1 VNWTVFLLGHNPHIQ
16 AKVQEELEQIFGD
29 DHERPV
35 TMEDLTRMKYLE
47 LCIKE
52 SLRIYPSVPFIGR
65 VLNSDCSLGIL

>member
-1 VNWTVFLLGHNPHIQ
+1 VFLLGHFPDVQ
-16 AKVQEELEQIFGD
+16 AKVQEELEQIFGSD
-29 DHERPV
+29 KDRPV

-65 VLNSDCSLGIL
+65 AIKTDCPLGTI